1 MRRSRMYACN
11 RYSKRTF
18 RRSLMTSRTRCRLKA
33 WKWTDSVSL
42 FFLTDDRRLDHCRND
57 RNRECRARILR
68 EGRALHVAAAG
79 VLDCIRYDNDSAR
92 TRPATEKRDAADTRA
107 RDRTS
112 RAGRKSRAA
121 VAHRAT

>member
-1 MRRSRMYACN
+1 MRSQI
-11 RYSKRTF
+11 
-18 RRSLMTSRTRCRLKA
+18 RCRLTA

-42 FFLTDDRRLDHCRND
+42 FFLTDDRRLDDCRNQ

-79 VLDCIRYDNDSAR
+79 VLDCVPYYNDSSR
-92 TRPATEKRDAADTRA
+92 TRPSTEKRDAADTRA

-112 RAGRKSRAA
+112 RARRKSRAA